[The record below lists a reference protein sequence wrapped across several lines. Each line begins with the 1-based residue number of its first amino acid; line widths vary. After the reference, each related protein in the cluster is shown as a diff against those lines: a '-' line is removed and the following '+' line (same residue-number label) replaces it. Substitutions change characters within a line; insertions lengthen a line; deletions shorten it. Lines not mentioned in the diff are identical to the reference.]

1 MATRDLFAAV
11 ARPPVVHRDIKPEN
25 ATDFRTRWA
34 QLAALVTERW
44 GQAKLYWLEMKLSE
58 QHTLMAA
65 SKEASNDAWSA
76 ALDDLRAVET
86 CPHNICAWM
95 ASATR
100 RAIEAE
106 KHKPAEHRADDGDVA
121 GRRDRAFKRIAHRRA
136 GAPR

>member
-11 ARPPVVHRDIKPEN
+11 ARPPEVAPVIVAP
-25 ATDFRTRWA
+25 TDFRTRWA

-44 GQAKLYWLEMKLSE
+44 GQAKLYWLEMKLSMAHE
-58 QHTLMAA
+58 LIAA
-65 SKEASNDAWSA
+65 SGLASNAAWSA
-76 ALDDLRAVET
+76 ALDDLAAVEQ

-95 ASATR
+95 ANATR

-121 GRRDRAFKRIAHRRA
+121 QRRDRAYKRIAHGRA
-136 GAPR
+136 GAP